1 MPAGTMTG
9 VRGAPLEV
17 GAALAGQTRRF
28 QAQHPRSLARCRAF
42 GMRES
47 LRSEPRWNA
56 DGRAPLARGEPH
68 PKGAEDTDQRLSAFR
83 FLFFLTS
90 LRAQRSNPAFN
101 ASCPWI
107 ASSLPLL

>member
-17 GAALAGQTRRF
+17 GAALAGATRRL
-28 QAQHPRSLARCRAF
+28 QAQRPRSLARCRAF

-56 DGRAPLARGEPH
+56 DGRAPLARGEP
-68 PKGAEDTDQRLSAFR
+68 QRKLRRIRISVFRRSASF
-83 FLFFLTS
+83 FFLTLTS
-90 LRAQRSNPAFN
+90 WLEARIVR
-101 ASCPWI
+101 
-107 ASSLPLL
+107 LP